1 MKSLMCRAHSASR
14 SRSRSRSHSRR
25 HSPERRY
32 TCAAP
37 KFPTTD
43 VVRGVPS
50 LSKRYRELY
59 IPSDFSKCAPC
70 ET

>member
-1 MKSLMCRAHSASR
+1 MCAV
-14 SRSRSRSHSRR
+14 
-25 HSPERRY
+25 
-32 TCAAP
+32 P

-59 IPSDFSKCAPC
+59 IPSDFSKCAYFLCASTPSKR
-70 ET
+70 

>member
-1 MKSLMCRAHSASR
+1 MCAV
-14 SRSRSRSHSRR
+14 
-25 HSPERRY
+25 
-32 TCAAP
+32 P

-59 IPSDFSKCAPC
+59 IPSDFSKCASFSMCLDPIQALSC
-70 ET
+70 W